1 MRSVPGGLD
10 VAHVGRELRLM
21 AGVYFPSP
29 VYLWAALFLREH
41 GHQVRTHV
49 AYLPV
54 QVLSGDDL
62 TACTIVGSHPCCLY
76 VGAKP
81 MPGWVIK
88 DKPVKWFRDC
98 ERKQAKSRKRMHT
111 AKQRSGFDTRGS
123 TIAIPFQTFEIC
135 TDLNTMVISMQCEQR
150 RIL

>member
-1 MRSVPGGLD
+1 
-10 VAHVGRELRLM
+10 M
-21 AGVYFPSP
+21 A
-29 VYLWAALFLREH
+29 
-41 GHQVRTHV
+41 HV

-62 TACTIVGSHPCCLY
+62 TACTIISSHPFCLY

-81 MPGWVIK
+81 MPGWVIE
-88 DKPVKWFRDC
+88 DKPAKWFGDC

-111 AKQRSGFDTRGS
+111 AKQRSGVDPRGS
-123 TIAIPFQTFEIC
+123 TFDIPFQTFEVR

-150 RIL
+150 CIMGAELGRGVQSPAKSIFTHEAVVALAALGRSRRLRLQRE